1 MRWLVILICLLTV
14 SCAGVR
20 IPFTHTTAPRFLI
33 QTSRKEVNSKCLSL
47 DKFAEAANTLQ
58 ILHIQQRKNKET
70 FTKEQFLVLLGEECS
85 KRLIQLT
92 TGEIKTELYGDLQS
106 VKDPEILQSLGGMA
120 LYYED
125 VVVHSGIRAT
135 LHLERNHSGPK
146 RRLVIIYNL
155 DTNEIVHFNF
165 TGTDNVDEKDL
176 DFPLAEFITEIL
188 KNLGKMII

>member
-1 MRWLVILICLLTV
+1 MALFCLLTV
-14 SCAGVR
+14 SCAGAK
-20 IPFTHTTAPRFLI
+20 IPFTDARVSRFLI
-33 QTSRKEVNSKCLSL
+33 QTSRKEINSKCLTREELS
-47 DKFAEAANTLQ
+47 KTAEILETLH
-58 ILHIQQRKNKET
+58 LNHRKDQSVFLKD
-70 FTKEQFLVLLGEECS
+70 QFLVTLGEECS

-106 VKDPEILQSLGGMA
+106 IKDPESLKSLGGMV

-155 DTNEIVHFNF
+155 DTNEIVHYNY

-176 DFPLAEFITEIL
+176 DFPITEFLSEIF
-188 KNLGKMII
+188 KNLGKLVI